1 MFMLRLPHILIAA
14 AVAFQSLLGT
24 VGSAGVVC
32 LGGGHEHPEQSL
44 VQDCELD
51 CSHTSTGT
59 PLPTPVGEKHSD
71 CGCVDI
77 DLSFSEFL
85 NNFHRVENPITPGF
99 VFAPSD
105 FASIGYCD
113 IIRVLPTTS
122 YWFDPGGSQRVTHL
136 STVRLRV

>member
-77 DLSFSEFL
+77 DFSVSEFL
-85 NNFHRVENPITPGF
+85 NNFHRVENPTTPGF
-99 VFAPSD
+99 ILTTSD
-105 FASIGYCD
+105 FTSIRYCD
-113 IIRVLPTTS
+113 TIRVLPTTPN
-122 YWFDPGGSQRVTHL
+122 WFDPGGSQRVTLL
-136 STVRLRV
+136 STVRLLV